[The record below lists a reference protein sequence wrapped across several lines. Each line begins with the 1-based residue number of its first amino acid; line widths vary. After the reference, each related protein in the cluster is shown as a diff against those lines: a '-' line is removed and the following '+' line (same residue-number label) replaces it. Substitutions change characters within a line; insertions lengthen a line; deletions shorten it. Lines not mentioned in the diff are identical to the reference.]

1 MIIIAVIIHTL
12 FLVVIGV
19 FSEYLKYIQIDEFYR
34 IIIVLLFFFLDFA
47 FCAPIINKTFK
58 CDLKKGAK
66 ILKCTYIVLWIL
78 ILSTFPLIVIIP
90 LELFL
95 SLWTLLFTLYILVKI
110 FVYRKNYKRPFEK
123 IITMLSKIDFA
134 ITLIFLVLIMGF
146 QFFKGIYPFYEY
158 TETTIAYFVGYE
170 EVQINNVYVKNY
182 PKFLYEVNGTQY
194 ISKTKNP
201 VFLKIY
207 DVKKEKE
214 IKILYK
220 EKYPNDYIFIKN
232 QAIWNIVGGIF
243 SFLLI
248 ICFIIFYRK
257 YKIMENSR
265 REKKT

>member
-1 MIIIAVIIHTL
+1 MIIIAVIIYTIFFVL
-12 FLVVIGV
+12 TGV
-19 FSEYLKYIQIDEFYR
+19 YSDYLKYFQFNESYR
-34 IIIVLLFFFLDFA
+34 IIMVLLFIFLDYA

-66 ILKCTYIVLWIL
+66 ILKCAYIVLWIL

-110 FVYRKNYKRPFEK
+110 LVYRKNYKRPFEK

-158 TETTIAYFVGYE
+158 TETTIAYFIGYE
-170 EVQINNVYVKNY
+170 EIQINNVYVENY

-232 QAIWNIVGGIF
+232 QAICDIAGGIF

-248 ICFIIFYRK
+248 ICFIIFYIK
-257 YKIMENSR
+257 YKII
-265 REKKT
+265 